1 MSDQIIRRLRQRH
14 EDYEGPRGC
23 SWWKLL
29 RDAHDGAGG
38 FRAAIERA
46 QETWWGEGDLEAPT
60 GGRVPCSYVTRYPRE
75 GAPAYIRRVRVA
87 TYTNFTAPVIREYA
101 GHLWRTAPQ
110 REGSAPLMAFWASAD
125 GHGTQADD
133 WMREGTRRAQ
143 LYGWAVALVDRPA
156 GDLSQADAQTYARWL
171 QPEELV
177 DWELDGEGGFAW
189 ARLCTEVCER
199 DPWGEE
205 VEREV
210 YTTWTPKTWRRHV
223 LEEREGRHV
232 LVEDTAEVP
241 HDLGRVPLSVLYWSE
256 PESDDL
262 YGLSQV
268 DAIVG
273 LSLEHFNV
281 KSELREWE
289 RGQNFAI
296 LCVQSH
302 DTNVLQGIKV
312 GVHGGIRVEPEMDM
326 PMFIAPPS
334 SIGAHLIT
342 RLDGIA
348 ASIYAAA
355 NLERATATQTGPE
368 VSGVSR
374 AYEFAA
380 RTQTQLV
387 DFARRCE
394 AFERDL
400 AALVL
405 GWSRTADASVRIAYP
420 QSFDV
425 TDLAT
430 RLAHEFDVLSR
441 SDALVPE
448 ILRGARER
456 LARALDPDAT
466 PQRVRETERAI
477 DELYQ
482 AERRAFEARTTTPP
496 AGTAPAGSKVQ
507 SAGDTGNAGV
517 GST

>member
-1 MSDQIIRRLRQRH
+1 
-14 EDYEGPRGC
+14 
-23 SWWKLL
+23 
-29 RDAHDGAGG
+29 
-38 FRAAIERA
+38 
-46 QETWWGEGDLEAPT
+46 
-60 GGRVPCSYVTRYPRE
+60 
-75 GAPAYIRRVRVA
+75 
-87 TYTNFTAPVIREYA
+87 
-101 GHLWRTAPQ
+101 
-110 REGSAPLMAFWASAD
+110 
-125 GHGTQADD
+125 
-133 WMREGTRRAQ
+133 
-143 LYGWAVALVDRPA
+143 
-156 GDLSQADAQTYARWL
+156 
-171 QPEELV
+171 
-177 DWELDGEGGFAW
+177 
-189 ARLCTEVCER
+189 
-199 DPWGEE
+199 

-210 YTTWTPKTWRRHV
+210 YTTWTRETWRRHV
-223 LEEREGRHV
+223 LEERDGQHV
-232 LVEDTAEVP
+232 LVEDTGEVP
-241 HDLGRVPLSVLYWSE
+241 HDLGRVPLAVLYWSE

-296 LCVQSH
+296 LCVQSQ
-302 DTNVLQGIKV
+302 DADALQNIKV

-326 PMFIAPPS
+326 PVFIAPPS
-334 SIGAHLIT
+334 SIGEHLIA

-355 NLERATATQTGPE
+355 NLERASGVQTGPE

-380 RTQTQLV
+380 RTQTQLL

-405 GWSRTADASVRIAYP
+405 AWSGTSDASVRIAYP
-420 QSFDV
+420 QTFDV

-430 RLAHEFDVLSR
+430 RLTHEFDVLSR
-441 SDALVPE
+441 ADTLVPE

-466 PQRVRETERAI
+466 PQRAKATEQAI
-477 DELYQ
+477 EHLYI

-496 AGTAPAGSKVQ
+496 AGTAPAGQQVQ
-507 SAGDTGNAGV
+507 PAGETGNAGA
-517 GST
+517 GSA